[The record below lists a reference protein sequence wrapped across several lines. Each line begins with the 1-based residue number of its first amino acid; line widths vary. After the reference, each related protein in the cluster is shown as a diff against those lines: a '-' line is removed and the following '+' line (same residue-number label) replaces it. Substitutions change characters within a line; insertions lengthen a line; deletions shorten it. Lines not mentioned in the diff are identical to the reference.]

1 MGVGPGR
8 GWRAMR
14 SRCCGWLLA
23 VVLLPALADERPTIT
38 LTTGE
43 THDQTTLVVEHIM
56 TQAYARLGYSL
67 RVVRLPLRRG
77 LAQANAG
84 VYDGELFRVMS
95 ITEEFPNLE
104 PVPTP
109 IGAVEFYAFALQP
122 LQLAGW
128 PSLAAYR
135 LGGEMGI
142 KHVEYNTRGMRI
154 SYTAKPEQLLL
165 MLKAGR
171 IEVAILEKNSAR
183 LALRDL
189 AERGELLAG
198 LHALGLIDQVPLYS
212 FLHHKHAALLPK
224 VDQALRELVAEGLIR
239 RAWDESNTTAA
250 PVIP

>member
-1 MGVGPGR
+1 MGATPGR
-8 GWRAMR
+8 GWRVLR
-14 SRCCGWLLA
+14 SRCCVWLLA
-23 VVLLPALADERPTIT
+23 VVLLPALADERPVIT
-38 LTTGE
+38 LSTGE

-56 TQAYARLGYSL
+56 TQAYARLGYAL
-67 RVVRLPLRRG
+67 QVVRLPLRRG

-84 VYDGELFRVMS
+84 VYDGELFRVIS
-95 ITEEFPNLE
+95 ITAEFPNLE

-122 LQLAGW
+122 LPLAGW
-128 PSLAAYR
+128 SSLATYR

-142 KHVEYNTRGMRI
+142 KHVEYNTRGMQI
-154 SYTAKPEQLLL
+154 SFTAKPAQVLL

-183 LALRDL
+183 LALQEL
-189 AERGELLAG
+189 GGRGELPAG
-198 LHALGLIDQVPLYS
+198 LHGLGLIDQVPLYS

-224 VDQALRELVAEGLIR
+224 VDQALRELAAEGLIR
-239 RAWDESNTTAA
+239 RAWAESNVDTL